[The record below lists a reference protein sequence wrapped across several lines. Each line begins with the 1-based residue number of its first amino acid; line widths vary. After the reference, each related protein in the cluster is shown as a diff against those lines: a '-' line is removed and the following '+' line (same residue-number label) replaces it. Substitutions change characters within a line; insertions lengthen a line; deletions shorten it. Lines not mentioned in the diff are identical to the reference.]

1 MQKCPN
7 FIRNFWF
14 KFFCQIFAKLLAK
27 KRRVGEGVWRVWNLV
42 CRAVWKKLKIAFL
55 SEEPFMEQ
63 ISFTICIIKQ
73 IFGEV
78 FISHIQLVLNIF
90 ITPFFWLNCYWFFC
104 KFAGLWACNQLAT
117 KYIEES
123 ESAFQTFWCETN
135 EPECETWG
143 LNFPIDNFLQ
153 MK

>member
-27 KRRVGEGVWRVWNLV
+27 KEGWGRESDEYEIWCVKQFE
-42 CRAVWKKLKIAFL
+42 KKLKIAFL

-90 ITPFFWLNCYWFFC
+90 ITPFF
-104 KFAGLWACNQLAT
+104 
-117 KYIEES
+117 
-123 ESAFQTFWCETN
+123 
-135 EPECETWG
+135 
-143 LNFPIDNFLQ
+143 
-153 MK
+153 